1 MEQIV
6 ADASNEAQNRGHEY
20 VTLEHLLCVLM
31 KSEQVRQ
38 LCPSVGGDL
47 KTLDKDLTEYPTND
61 DFNGLNLSVNRTS
74 NHNQ

>member
-38 LCPSVGGDL
+38 LCLSVGGDL
-47 KTLDKDLTEYPTND
+47 KTLDKDLTEYLTND
-61 DFNGLNLSVNRTS
+61 DFNGLKPIGQQDQTY
-74 NHNQ
+74 NQ